1 MAKTKVLTA
10 PYHPDGSLL
19 HYPRDFHQFS
29 HYEVIGTGER
39 LEREQIWER
48 LNPPIVDQHGYT
60 QIERQIRTDWKVV
73 YRQPEWRMNQPWRAS
88 LQLDTVTSGR
98 SAKYVIWRPVNLP
111 LDRRT
116 FPMFVTDLLDVV
128 KNGEIQPGGIVSARW
143 MVAKRGQNYGL
154 RLAKEE
160 E

>member
-19 HYPRDFHQFS
+19 HYPRDCHEFS

-39 LEREQIWER
+39 LEREQIWETVQEASR
-48 LNPPIVDQHGYT
+48 PDAPWGK
-60 QIERQIRTDWKVV
+60 IERQIRTDWKAIHIG
-73 YRQPEWRMNQPWRAS
+73 PEWRMNQPWRAS
-88 LQLDTVTSGR
+88 LQLDTVQSGR

-116 FPMFVTDLLDVV
+116 FPMFVTDLLDVI
-128 KNGEIQPGGIVSARW
+128 KTGEIQPGGIVSARW